1 MRISNTGHPVWICAF
16 LARHEFDL
24 DDVIVHVGIIAP
36 EFPPEL
42 GGIQSYAFEF
52 ACELI
57 RQGCRVTVLTRAH
70 SEGEVTVEG
79 MEVVAGLRLR
89 RRYDAAL
96 IRKFHFDVWHVMNA
110 AYAWVADHV
119 APVVVSVHGNDFL
132 RPYILVDRP
141 DLGTQGMTWRFAGAL
156 AGLDRV
162 IGQSRTNRL
171 IRRTLPR
178 AGHIMANS
186 RYTESTLLETY
197 PKCRGLTSVGLVGV
211 GQQFL
216 EGCSHSRAGH
226 EGRPHLITVC
236 RLEDPRKNVD
246 LVLRALAR
254 LMPDHEFSYTVVGD
268 GRLRSSLEQLSF
280 RLGLGD
286 RVDFAGA
293 VSNDRLRVLLG
304 SSDLFVLTSSVR
316 PGSHEGFGIAYLEAG
331 ACGVPVLAAR
341 KAGAIEAVDEGV
353 SGYFVEEADEEEIV
367 AALRRFLD
375 NRISFDADACRAF
388 ARGFTWERVVGHALD
403 VYRRLNSRE
412 EAG

>member
-1 MRISNTGHPVWICAF
+1 MHI
-16 LARHEFDL
+16 
-24 DDVIVHVGIIAP
+24 GIIAP

-52 ACELI
+52 GRELI

-70 SEGEVTVEG
+70 PEGEVAVEG

-89 RRYDAAL
+89 RRYDAGL
-96 IRKFHFDVWHVMNA
+96 IEKFHFDVCHVMNA

-141 DLGTQGMTWRFAGAL
+141 DLGAGGPLWRFSGAL
-156 AGLDRV
+156 AALDRH
-162 IGQSRTNRL
+162 IGQWRTNRL

-186 RYTESTLLETY
+186 RYTELTLLGEY
-197 PKCRGLTSVGLVGV
+197 PECRGLTSVGLVGV

-216 EGCSHSRAGH
+216 EGCNRHWPSPDD
-226 EGRPHLITVC
+226 RPHLITVC

-246 LVLRALAR
+246 LILQALAR

-268 GRLRSSLEQLSF
+268 GRLRSSLEQLSD

-286 RVDFAGA
+286 RVDFTGA
-293 VSNDRLRVLLG
+293 VSNDQLRTLLG

-316 PGSHEGFGIAYLEAG
+316 PWSHEGFGIAYLEAG

-341 KAGAIEAVDEGV
+341 KAGAIEAVEEGV
-353 SGYFVEEADEEEIV
+353 SGYFVQEADEDEIV
-367 AALRRFLD
+367 AALESFLE
-375 NRISFDADACRAF
+375 NRVSFDPEACRAF
-388 ARGFTWERVVGHALD
+388 AHGFTWERVVGHALD
-403 VYRRLNSRE
+403 VYRRLV
-412 EAG
+412 AVDDAW